1 MPGSQSVLWST
12 LTTFTIFAL
21 LFAAPALAQEVASLP
36 LEPVAEPAA
45 ASEPAAETQEAVQ
58 SDGTSEQAEAE
69 YNKTNK
75 SYFIPAL
82 EIIGF
87 NAALNRFDRRFLPD
101 TETFDVSWE
110 TVRRNLRGPWVVDAD
125 PFYVN
130 QFLHPYHGSIYH
142 TTARSAGLGFWVSSL
157 YTIFGSTLWEI
168 AGETESPSINDQIAS
183 GIGGA
188 YFGEALFRMASLTL
202 ESNSVPRPLRVV
214 GATAISPMTG
224 LNRLIFGNRFDAIFP
239 GHEPAN
245 FARLNFGATVAERRV
260 AGTSRRERQNE
271 GLLETSFAYGLP
283 GKADYNYRRPFDY
296 FNFEFAASSS
306 NIFENIM
313 TRGLLLGKEYGGGGG
328 ASAGVWGLYGS
339 YDFIRPDVFRVSST
353 ALSLGT
359 TGQWRLPG
367 PVTLQGTLLM
377 GVGYGAGGTLE
388 GTEADRDYNYGLTPQ
403 SLLTTRLI
411 FGKVAALD
419 LSARGYRITD
429 VLSTTDGGWENVG
442 RADAAFT
449 VRLFGPHALTVKYLV
464 SRRYASFPHLGVRD
478 QRRDTISFFYTFMS
492 DRNLGA
498 VAAH

>member
-1 MPGSQSVLWST
+1 MLRLRRST
-12 LTTFTIFAL
+12 LPIFTIFIF
-21 LFAAPALAQEVASLP
+21 LFAASALAQEVAAP
-36 LEPVAEPAA
+36 P
-45 ASEPAAETQEAVQ
+45 SEVPAAEAQGVQ
-58 SDGTSEQAEAE
+58 SNGTSEQTDEE
-69 YNKTNK
+69 YNKTRK

-101 TETFDVSWE
+101 TETFDVSGE

-168 AGETESPSINDQIAS
+168 AGETESPSINDQVAS

-202 ESNSVPRPLRVV
+202 EESNGVPRPLRAI

-239 GHEPAN
+239 GHEPAYY
-245 FARLNFGATVAERRV
+245 ARVNFGATVAERRV
-260 AGTSRRERQNE
+260 AGTSRRERKNE
-271 GLLETSFAYGLP
+271 GLLETSFTYGLP
-283 GKADYNYRRPFDY
+283 GKADYIYRRPFDY
-296 FNFEFAASSS
+296 FHFEFAASSS
-306 NIFENIM
+306 NVFENIM
-313 TRGLLLGKEYGGGGG
+313 TRGLLLGKEYGNGRG
-328 ASAGVWGLYGS
+328 AAGVWGLYGS
-339 YDFIRPDVFRVSST
+339 YDFIRPDVFRISST

-359 TGQWRLPG
+359 TGQWRLGG
-367 PVTLQGTLLM
+367 PVTLQGTMLV
-377 GVGYGAGGTLE
+377 GAGYGAGGTLE
-388 GTEADRDYNYGLTPQ
+388 GTEADRDYHYGLTPQ
-403 SLLTTRLI
+403 SLVTTRLI
-411 FGKVAALD
+411 LGKVAALD

-429 VLSTTDGGWENVG
+429 VLSTTNKGWENVG

-449 VRLFGPHALTVKYLV
+449 LRLFGPHALTVKYLV
-464 SRRYASFPHLGVRD
+464 SRRYASYPHLGVRD
-478 QRRDTISFFYTFMS
+478 QRRDTISLFYTFMR

-498 VAAH
+498 VAVR